1 MSLNGS
7 GTYVVNS
14 AGQPVVAS
22 TLITAAA
29 FNAFTADIATALSTA
44 VFKDGQQTITA
55 NLPMGG
61 FRLTG
66 VGSGNSSR
74 TMSAS
79 TGDIQDNLANWAG
92 TAGGTANA
100 LTLTPTPAITA
111 YLAGQSF
118 VFKSGASANTSTTT
132 VAISGLTTIAVQA
145 NGAACAGGEIQANR
159 WYRITLDST
168 STCQVEP
175 LGVNAP
181 AQGGTGVANNA
192 ASTITISGAF
202 PITVTLTASTGV
214 TFPTSGTLST
224 LAGTETLTNKTLTA
238 PTITTPSITNATI
251 TMAGA
256 LTQAVGANVASA
268 ATINLTNVTG
278 NACHVTGTT
287 TITAVTLATGK
298 FCEVIFDAALTL
310 THHAT
315 NNNLPG
321 AANIT
326 TAANDRACYWS
337 DGTTVYCIRYQKA
350 NGNPVVSSVTPA
362 FQCRLVKTNATTLTM
377 NRHNGQLLFIN
388 GTNETIPGTAPTLGT
403 GGLAA
408 STLYYVYA
416 YMSGATMTLEAS
428 TTAYAADSTYG
439 HQIKSGDATRT
450 LIALIKT
457 DGSTQFADSAAQRF
471 LLNWFN
477 RRTLIASNTLGG
489 STSSASY
496 VEINGSNRAEFLVWA
511 NDNQGTYGSSNDL
524 YNTATSSYTADIGV
538 ALDTTSSV
546 NNGVRIQNQ
555 TQNIPLCWSVIA
567 AYSALGEGAHY
578 ITSLFKTNAGTIQ
591 TGAVSSTTHW
601 ATTNG

>member
-118 VFKSGASANTSTTT
+118 VFKAGASANTSTTT
-132 VAISGLTTIAVQA
+132 VAISGLTAIALQA

-159 WYRITLDST
+159 WYRLTLDST
-168 STCQVEP
+168 STCQAEP

-192 ASTITISGAF
+192 LSTITISGAF

-214 TFPTSGTLST
+214 TFPTTGTLAT
-224 LAGTETLTNKTLTA
+224 LAGTETLTNK
-238 PTITTPSITNATI
+238 TI

-268 ATINLTNVTG
+268 ATINLTSVTG
-278 NACHVTGTT
+278 NAAHVTGTT

-298 FCEVIFDAALTL
+298 FCEVIFDGALTL

-326 TAANDRACYWS
+326 TAANDRAMYWS
-337 DGTTVYCIRYQKA
+337 DGTTVYCLRYQKA
-350 NGNPVVSSVTPA
+350 DGTAVVVSTVSAASQAEMETASSTTVYASPGRTQYHPGVTKVWAVWNNAGTINASYNVSSVTD
-362 FQCRLVKTNATTLTM
+362 
-377 NRHNGQLLFIN
+377 N
-388 GTNETIPGTAPTLGT
+388 GTGDFNVNFSTAFSSSSYSVAGCGGLDAKCLMTSNDSVGTA
-403 GGLAA
+403 A
-408 STLYYVYA
+408 
-416 YMSGATMTLEAS
+416 
-428 TTAYAADSTYG
+428 
-439 HQIKSGDATRT
+439 
-450 LIALIKT
+450 
-457 DGSTQFADSAAQRF
+457 
-471 LLNWFN
+471 
-477 RRTLIASNTLGG
+477 
-489 STSSASY
+489 
-496 VEINGSNRAEFLVWA
+496 
-511 NDNQGTYGSSNDL
+511 
-524 YNTATSSYTADIGV
+524 
-538 ALDTTSSV
+538 
-546 NNGVRIQNQ
+546 
-555 TQNIPLCWSVIA
+555 
-567 AYSALGEGAHY
+567 
-578 ITSLFKTNAGTIQ
+578 
-591 TGAVSSTTHW
+591 W
-601 ATTNG
+601 ATTTFRTRFWALLTGVTTDAGSHTFAAWGDQ